1 MHAAHPLAGLAAL
14 PVTAD
19 VEAARRA
26 CEELRWH
33 RALRRQWAVARTEA
47 GVRAARASAALEGA
61 RVPLDLVRDV
71 ARGAAPA
78 PEGAVGEVLRGAL
91 RVQAEVE
98 RLMAPPGTTARPAP
112 VPFRQLLARL
122 HVAATAGPTDEAGAA
137 ATGRPRRGEPRD
149 LAGLGPAPAPGEVDA
164 RLDVLAE
171 VVDAPSSA
179 AVPGLLVA
187 AVAHGE
193 LLALRPFEHGNGLV
207 ARAVFRHLLVREG
220 VDVVG
225 VVVPEVAWAAQPLP
239 YVATAAQ
246 FAAGSADGV
255 AAWLRWCAAAVVRGA
270 QEGTAVADAVLAGRL
285 AGPPEGRPAGRQEG
299 RPAEHP
305 AVDPARPT

>member
-1 MHAAHPLAGLAAL
+1 VRAPHPLTGLVAL
-14 PVTAD
+14 PVAAE

-33 RALRRQWAVARTEA
+33 RALRRQWAVARAEA

-71 ARGAAPA
+71 ARGAAP
-78 PEGAVGEVLRGAL
+78 PPDGAVGATVLGAL
-91 RVQAEVE
+91 RAQAEVE
-98 RLMAPPGTTARPAP
+98 RLMPDPGATGRRAP
-112 VPFRQLLARL
+112 VPFRQLVARV
-122 HVAATAGPTDEAGAA
+122 HVAVVGEGSDVPAPVVGRPTRGATV
-137 ATGRPRRGEPRD
+137 GRPRRGLPAD
-149 LAGLGPAPAPGEVDA
+149 LTGLGPAPAAAEVDA

-171 VVDAPSSA
+171 VVDAPSSS

-193 LLALRPFEHGNGLV
+193 LLALRPFEHGNGVV

-225 VVVPEVAWAAQPLP
+225 VVVPEVAWTAQPLP
-239 YVATAAQ
+239 YVATAAG
-246 FAAGSADGV
+246 FATGTADGV

-285 AGPPEGRPAGRQEG
+285 AGRE
-299 RPAEHP
+299 
-305 AVDPARPT
+305 